1 LKAKKL
7 TRKELALLDEAQ
19 SVAFDAMGAR
29 SAKRQV
35 ELAQKAL
42 EISPLCA
49 DAWLLLAGFAD
60 PDTELELL
68 LRAVEAGEIA
78 LGTSFDEMIGEFWG
92 WTETRPYMRARQ
104 ALAHALWLRG
114 RRDEA
119 IDHLRDMLR
128 LNPNDNQGIRL
139 ELIGYLAETDHHRAI
154 EVLIEAYP
162 EEDQAMWRW
171 PIALAAFRRFG
182 DNEASRKALAEA
194 LESNEH
200 MPSFLLG
207 RRKLPKRMPD
217 YYELGEE
224 SEAVIYAADVGA
236 AWSGTSGALDWLRSN
251 TPPAKRATKPPTG

>member
-7 TRKELALLDEAQ
+7 TRKELAALDEAQ
-19 SVAFDAMGAR
+19 SVAIDAMEAR

-42 EISPLCA
+42 EISPLCT

-68 LRAVEAGEIA
+68 VRAVEAGEIA
-78 LGTSFDEMIGEFWG
+78 LGASFEEMIGEFWG
-92 WTETRPYMRARQ
+92 WMETRPYMRARQ
-104 ALAHALWLRG
+104 SLAEALWLRG

-119 IDHLRDMLR
+119 IDHLRDMLH

-139 ELIGYLAETDHHRAI
+139 ELLGYLADMDRHHDI
-154 EVLIEAYP
+154 EALIKAYP
-162 EEDQAMWRW
+162 EEDQAMWQW

-182 DNEASRKALAEA
+182 DNEASRKALGEA

-200 MPSFLLG
+200 VPSFLLG
-207 RRKLPKRMPD
+207 RRKLPKRLPD
-217 YYELGEE
+217 YYGLGEE
-224 SEAVIYAADVGA
+224 NEAVIYATEFGA
-236 AWSGTSGALDWLRSN
+236 SWSGTSGALDWLRVN
-251 TPPAKRATKPPTG
+251 TPAGERTTNR

>member
-7 TRKELALLDEAQ
+7 TRKELAALDEAQ
-19 SVAFDAMGAR
+19 SVAIDAMEAR

-35 ELAQKAL
+35 ELARRAL

-60 PDTELELL
+60 PDVELELL

-78 LGTSFDEMIGEFWG
+78 LGPSFDEMIGEFWG
-92 WTETRPYMRARQ
+92 WMETRPYMRARQ

-119 IDHLRDMLR
+119 VDHLRDMLR

-139 ELIGYLAETDHHRAI
+139 ELIGYLADMGRHHDI
-154 EVLIEAYP
+154 EVLIQAYP
-162 EEDQAMWRW
+162 GEDQAMWQW
-171 PIALAAFRRFG
+171 PIALASFRRFG

-200 MPSFLLG
+200 VPFFLLG

-217 YYELGEE
+217 YYELGEQ
-224 SEAVIYAADVGA
+224 SEAAIYAAEFGA
-236 AWSGTSGALDWLRSN
+236 SWSGTAGALDWLRIN
-251 TPPAKRATKPPTG
+251 TPAGKRQTNR